1 MPIRPEPLRACA
13 TPSARH
19 SFPRGALRVRV
30 LRPAVAA
37 VALAAAGAASAQA
50 LPPPPINA
58 RSWLLVDV
66 TSGQVLA
73 SQQPDMKV
81 EPASLTK
88 LMTAYLAFNAVKEG
102 RLKLDQRPP
111 VSRVAWKA
119 EGSRMFVAPDKPAT
133 VEELLNGM
141 IVQSGNDASVIL
153 AEAVAGSEQTFAQ
166 AMNVAAKRLG
176 MANSNFVNSTG
187 LPDAQHYSTAGD
199 LARLAIRII
208 EEHPQFY
215 PLYSRKDYTYNGIT
229 QANRNRLL
237 LTDPSVDGMKT
248 GHTDA
253 AGWCL
258 VTSARREQAPA
269 VLPGAAGGQPAAA
282 PGAQS
287 APFQRRLL
295 SVVLGAPS
303 DSLRLSE
310 SQKLLNYGFQ
320 NFDAVRLYGQGQPAG
335 SYEVWKGAKGALP
348 AGFERDV
355 VITVPKGQAGLL
367 KPEIERVQPLV
378 APIAKGQRIG
388 TLRVK
393 LGETVVAERPMVALE
408 DVAQGGW
415 VSRTWDSIRLMLK

>member
-1 MPIRPEPLRACA
+1 MPIRPEPSRAGA
-13 TPSARH
+13 APSARL
-19 SFPRGALRVRV
+19 SSRARRAPRA
-30 LRPAVAA
+30 AVAA
-37 VALAAAGAASAQA
+37 LALAAMGAAGAQA

-73 SQQPDMKV
+73 SQQPDQKV

-88 LMTAYLAFNAVKEG
+88 LMTAYLAFGALKEG
-102 RLKLDQRPP
+102 RLKADQRPP

-133 VEELLNGM
+133 VDELLNGM

-153 AEAVAGSEQTFAQ
+153 AEAVAGSEQTFAN
-166 AMNVAAKRLG
+166 AMNQAAKRLG
-176 MANSNFVNSTG
+176 MANTNFVNATG

-208 EEHPQFY
+208 EDYPQFY
-215 PLYSRKDYTYNGIT
+215 SLYSRREYSYNGIT

-237 LTDPSVDGMKT
+237 FSDPSVDGMKT
-248 GHTDA
+248 GHTEA
-253 AGWCL
+253 AGYCL
-258 VTSARREQAPA
+258 VSSAKREQAPA
-269 VLPGAAGGQPAAA
+269 ALPGASPALA
-282 PGAQS
+282 

-320 NFDAVRLYGQGQPAG
+320 NFDAVRLYAQGAPAG
-335 SYEVWKGAKGALP
+335 TYEVWKGAKKELP

-355 VITVPKGQAGLL
+355 VITVPKGQAAQL

-393 LGETVVAERPMVALE
+393 LGDTVVAERPLLAME
-408 DVAQGGW
+408 EIGQGGW
-415 VSRTWDSIRLMLK
+415 FSRSWDSIRLMLK